1 MRVLTTSRIGSTTR
15 RNVTKLLRSSKLEAR
30 SSKFRCNGMP
40 LTAVEML
47 FAFLID
53 TLAAA
58 NAVKDRAGTAMYA
71 KRTTPSSTEV
81 R

>member
-15 RNVTKLLRSSKLEAR
+15 RNVTKLLRSSKL
-30 SSKFRCNGMP
+30 RCNGMT

-53 TLAAA
+53 FPLAAA
-58 NAVKDRAGTAMYA
+58 KRSEGPRRNSHVCQTDHTFVDRGRVKT
-71 KRTTPSSTEV
+71 
-81 R
+81 